1 MGDYAE
7 SFPAKIRDHDGKPSC
22 ILPVTQAI
30 TKRNTPG
37 ESTTMDLKIFA
48 RVRPSER
55 HMPGGPTGTQFST
68 VYGCHMLA
76 KHTVLAGFQFDPGG
90 YPSQGFVLDPRGF
103 IFDPGDFTQPLK
115 FS

>member
-30 TKRNTPG
+30 TKRNTSG
-37 ESTTMDLKIFA
+37 ESLAMDPKTFA
-48 RVRPSER
+48 RVLTIQPFGK
-55 HMPGGPTGTQFST
+55 HMPVGPTGVQFST

-90 YPSQGFVLDPRGF
+90 LP
-103 IFDPGDFTQPLK
+103 T
-115 FS
+115 